1 MLANEDLATEVE
13 KLYRAEVQQ
22 LEEREK
28 VTKELQEIEDN
39 KEFEKKQLNLKLQDE
54 RSQLEII
61 IHQLNENLEITKL
74 ENEKL
79 HAHRKTVEC
88 PLPHLQK
95 VQSLI
100 YFCKIN

>member
-1 MLANEDLATEVE
+1 MLANKDLATEVE
-13 KLYRAEVQQ
+13 KLYRAEEQQ

-28 VTKELQEIEDN
+28 LTKELQEIEDK
-39 KEFEKKQLNLKLQDE
+39 KEFEKNQLHLRFKDE
-54 RSQLEII
+54 KSKLEIQ
-61 IHQLNENLEITKL
+61 IHQLNKNLEITKL

-79 HAHRKTVEC
+79 HAHRKNVEH

-100 YFCKIN
+100 YVCKTN

>member
-1 MLANEDLATEVE
+1 MYQDLMLANEELATEVD
-13 KLYRAEVQQ
+13 KLYKAEEQQ
-22 LEEREK
+22 LGEREK
-28 VTKELQEIEDN
+28 LMKELKETWDQT
-39 KEFEKKQLNLKLQDE
+39 EFEKKLQDE
-54 RSQLEII
+54 KSKLEIQI
-61 IHQLNENLEITKL
+61 NQLNKNLEITKL